1 MTFFVRLTGAFV
13 LVLLLLYLGQWVG
26 NLDAV
31 PGWTRLDLEY
41 VKSLQSEIGG
51 SGLDALL
58 IGFFAAFI
66 AARFDR
72 AQEANRKRRSLR
84 RRRGRS
90 IDLVKELEGEVSR
103 LPLAGFTLESAKI
116 VDRRVESARFHHHSI
131 LKRSLDWFRKNKSTP
146 VVSTLKA
153 IEFENVSLKYV
164 RFGGRSSGAILNL
177 CQFNYCA
184 LYFCDFRNTSLTS
197 SAGKPPFENSKL
209 FGCRFDGATFT
220 EANLSNVSVRWCSF
234 WGAKLI
240 ESHLPEGV
248 FKALQK
254 ASCITLIE
262 NGTAS
267 YEVLTLGDI
276 LWRPTATRLWL
287 LLRFICGSSFRGSA
301 AL

>member
-1 MTFFVRLTGAFV
+1 
-13 LVLLLLYLGQWVG
+13 
-26 NLDAV
+26 
-31 PGWTRLDLEY
+31 
-41 VKSLQSEIGG
+41 
-51 SGLDALL
+51 
-58 IGFFAAFI
+58 
-66 AARFDR
+66 
-72 AQEANRKRRSLR
+72 
-84 RRRGRS
+84 
-90 IDLVKELEGEVSR
+90 
-103 LPLAGFTLESAKI
+103 
-116 VDRRVESARFHHHSI
+116 
-131 LKRSLDWFRKNKSTP
+131 
-146 VVSTLKA
+146 
-153 IEFENVSLKYV
+153 
-164 RFGGRSSGAILNL
+164 
-177 CQFNYCA
+177 
-184 LYFCDFRNTSLTS
+184 YFCDFRNTSLTS